1 MQYALRR
8 FLSCFTIESGGRGTI
23 DLPAAP
29 AAPTVIARPSMET
42 KLTAHL
48 PTVDVEITR
57 RKLPERNAE
66 SVTIHITAV
75 PSLEAAARWFVQ
87 PDLFT
92 LASPLSMFSM
102 WSMWMRAWQPWLPSV
117 VASVHAAQEHEKRLT
132 GGGD

>member
-1 MQYALRR
+1 
-8 FLSCFTIESGGRGTI
+8 
-23 DLPAAP
+23 
-29 AAPTVIARPSMET
+29 MET

-57 RKLPERNAE
+57 RKLPERDAE
-66 SVTIHITAV
+66 TVTIHITAV

-87 PDLFT
+87 PDLFS

-117 VASVHAAQEHEKRLT
+117 IASVPASQEKDKRLT
-132 GGGD
+132 EDRERASRD

>member
-1 MQYALRR
+1 
-8 FLSCFTIESGGRGTI
+8 
-23 DLPAAP
+23 
-29 AAPTVIARPSMET
+29 MET
-42 KLTAHL
+42 KLTARL

-57 RKLPERNAE
+57 RNLPARNAESGKRKAE

-75 PSLEAAARWFVQ
+75 PTLEAAARWFVQ

-117 VASVHAAQEHEKRLT
+117 VASVPASREHEKQQLT
-132 GGGD
+132 EDPHRATRD